1 MLMSSLHIE
10 GKVGMTETH
19 KVQARALQ
27 RGDITGSG
35 ETVVGVS
42 AGIRTPR
49 GRIEITLEK
58 DGRRRTSIWGAYT
71 MINVR
76 RPEKTA

>member
-1 MLMSSLHIE
+1 MH
-10 GKVGMTETH
+10 GTTESH

-42 AGIRTPR
+42 AGIRTPS
-49 GRIEITLEK
+49 GRVEVTLEK

-71 MINVR
+71 MINVQR
-76 RPEKTA
+76 TKVEP